1 MLRVRLSPSMPLV
14 VVAVMILAGCTG
26 INQEPHLLHRVSA
39 PVPALVTDAKQRLV
53 VKFEPGKA
61 LSQDNRQAICAEP
74 SPDVTQAFSEALKVA
89 VSLNRSAG
97 SAPDNETT
105 RNIGANF
112 ARSFSSS
119 IAQLGERL
127 AVIQL
132 FRDRMYRA
140 CEAYANGAIDG
151 SAYTLMLARADKT
164 MATLLTA
171 EMAAG
176 AFGRTLARL
185 GGSAGNGVADP
196 EERAALQEK
205 ITRLTRE
212 LADLAKSDDANRAEQ
227 ADAKAKELSEAH
239 TLLLA
244 LDLSETRLAA
254 SSGIGRSA
262 FGNVGSGSNRTGV
275 PALKGELS
283 DIHRAFL
290 DDPGLEPLIDACLT
304 AQSAINLDGKQAEG
318 VNKASDEIHEAAKI
332 ADRDNNTIKFLR
344 DILDTTEFDE
354 NENATNLTENEV
366 DSLVKLGVMKNNGDI
381 SKTAI
386 EDVIQKSEESKQ
398 NQQGIIRDAEI
409 KIASNLLVAGSG
421 FAAFCLTKI
430 FGDLSDAGF
439 IKTMISSRYELRKL
453 DHELKLHEVEL
464 RRLAV
469 CEQML
474 KAELTEEQRT
484 EAIGFCRGAAIEVPP
499 TAGASG
505 KVQ

>member
-1 MLRVRLSPSMPLV
+1 MPLV
-14 VVAVMILAGCTG
+14 IVAVMILAGCTG
-26 INQEPHLLHRVSA
+26 KNREPHLFHEVGGKFQ
-39 PVPALVTDAKQRLV
+39 ALGTDAKQRLV
-53 VKFEPGKA
+53 VKFPPRKA
-61 LSQDNRQAICAEP
+61 ASQENRQAICAEP
-74 SPDVTQAFSEALKVA
+74 SPDVAQAFSEALRIA
-89 VSLNRSAG
+89 VSLDRSAG
-97 SAPDNETT
+97 GAPDNETT

-176 AFGRTLARL
+176 AFGRTLARI
-185 GGSAGNGVADP
+185 GGSAGNVAADP
-196 EERAALQEK
+196 KERAALQEK
-205 ITRLTRE
+205 IARLTRE
-212 LADLAKSDDANRAEQ
+212 LADLAKSDDAKRAEK

-239 TLLLA
+239 TQLLA

-254 SSGIGRSA
+254 SSSNGIGGSA
-262 FGNVGSGSNRTGV
+262 FGNVGSGPKGTGV

-304 AQSAINLDGKQAEG
+304 AQSAIDLGGKQAEG
-318 VNKASDEIHEAAKI
+318 VNQSSDKIHEAAKI
-332 ADRDNNTIKFLR
+332 AELDNNTIEFLR
-344 DILDTTEFDE
+344 NILENTNFDE
-354 NENATNLTENEV
+354 NDNATNLT
-366 DSLVKLGVMKNNGDI
+366 DSQEKQLTKLGVVKSKEDI
-381 SKTAI
+381 SKKAI
-386 EDVIQKSEESKQ
+386 ENAIKRSERSKQ
-398 NQQGIIRDAEI
+398 NQQEIIRSAEI
-409 KIASNLLVAGSG
+409 RIASNLLVAGSG

-439 IKTMISSRYELRKL
+439 IRTMIRSRYELRKL
-453 DHELKLHEVEL
+453 DHELKLQEVEL

-469 CEQML
+469 CEKML
-474 KAELTEEQRT
+474 KAELSEEQRT
-484 EAIGFCRGAAIEVPP
+484 EAIGFCRGAAIEVPA

-505 KVQ
+505 KMQ

>member
-1 MLRVRLSPSMPLV
+1 MLQVRSSSSIPLA
-14 VVAVMILAGCTG
+14 VVAVMILAGCDRT
-26 INQEPHLLHRVSA
+26 NQEPHLLHKVSA
-39 PVPALVTDAKQRLV
+39 PVSALVTDAKQRLV
-53 VKFEPGKA
+53 VKFGPGKT
-61 LSQDNRQAICAEP
+61 LSQENRQAICAEP
-74 SPDVTQAFSEALKVA
+74 SPDVAQAFSEALKIA
-89 VSLNRSAG
+89 VSLDRSAG
-97 SAPDNETT
+97 IAADNETK
-105 RNIGANF
+105 RNIGTNF

-176 AFGRTLARL
+176 AFGRTLARI
-185 GGSAGNGVADP
+185 GGSARTGVADP

-227 ADAKAKELSEAH
+227 ADVKAKELSEAH

-254 SSGIGRSA
+254 SSGIVGST
-262 FGNVGSGSNRTGV
+262 FGNVGSGSNGTGV

-304 AQSAINLDGKQAEG
+304 AQSAIDLDGKQAEG
-318 VNKASDEIHEAAKI
+318 VSKASDEIHKATKI
-332 ADRDNNTIKFLR
+332 AVLDNSAIELLRYTLKETHFDNN
-344 DILDTTEFDE
+344 D
-354 NENATNLTENEV
+354 NATSLTKSEAKQLT
-366 DSLVKLGVMKNNGDI
+366 DIGVEKKNGHI
-381 SKTAI
+381 SKKSI
-386 EDVIQKSEESKQ
+386 EDVIQKSERSKQ
-398 NQQGIIRDAEI
+398 VQQGIIRNAEI
-409 KIASNLLVAGSG
+409 QIASNLLVAGNG

-453 DHELKLHEVEL
+453 DHGLKLHEVEL

-469 CEQML
+469 CEKML

-484 EAIGFCRGAAIEVPP
+484 QAIGFCRGAAIKVSP
-499 TAGASG
+499 TARVSG

>member
-26 INQEPHLLHRVSA
+26 INQEPHLLHKVSA
-39 PVPALVTDAKQRLV
+39 PVSALVTDAKQRLV
-53 VKFEPGKA
+53 VKFEPGKPGKA
-61 LSQDNRQAICAEP
+61 SSQDNRQAICAEP
-74 SPDVTQAFSEALKVA
+74 SPDVTQAFSEALRVA

-97 SAPDNETT
+97 SASDNETT
-105 RNIGANF
+105 RKIGANF

-176 AFGRTLARL
+176 AFGRTLARI
-185 GGSAGNGVADP
+185 GGSARTGIADP

-227 ADAKAKELSEAH
+227 ADVKAKELSEAH

-254 SSGIGRSA
+254 SSGIGIGGSA
-262 FGNVGSGSNRTGV
+262 SGNVGSGSQGTGV
-275 PALKGELS
+275 PAFEGELS

-290 DDPGLEPLIDACLT
+290 HDHGLEPVIDACLT
-304 AQSAINLDGKQAEG
+304 AQAKIKLDGKQAEG
-318 VNKASDEIHEAAKI
+318 VNKSSDEIHEAAKI
-332 ADRDNNTIKFLR
+332 AARDNNTIEHLR
-344 DILDTTEFDE
+344 YILKETHFD
-354 NENATNLTENEV
+354 NDDNATNLTDSEV
-366 DSLVKLGVMKNNGDI
+366 EQLTKFDVEKKNGHI
-381 SKTAI
+381 SKKAI
-386 EDVIQKSEESKQ
+386 KDAIRRSERSKQ
-398 NQQGIIRDAEI
+398 VQQDIIRNAEI
-409 KIASNLLVAGSG
+409 QIASNLLVAGSG
-421 FAAFCLTKI
+421 FAAFCLTKV
-430 FGDLSDAGF
+430 FGNPSDTGF
-439 IKTMISSRYELRKL
+439 R
-453 DHELKLHEVEL
+453 
-464 RRLAV
+464 A
-469 CEQML
+469 
-474 KAELTEEQRT
+474 
-484 EAIGFCRGAAIEVPP
+484 
-499 TAGASG
+499 
-505 KVQ
+505 